1 MEKVSSEEKG
11 MLPTPRYRKLVALAA
26 SRADQ
31 KKLSHI
37 HFNSGG
43 SSGLT

>member
-11 MLPTPRYRKLVALAA
+11 MLLSRHRKLVALAA

-31 KKLSHI
+31 KKFSHI